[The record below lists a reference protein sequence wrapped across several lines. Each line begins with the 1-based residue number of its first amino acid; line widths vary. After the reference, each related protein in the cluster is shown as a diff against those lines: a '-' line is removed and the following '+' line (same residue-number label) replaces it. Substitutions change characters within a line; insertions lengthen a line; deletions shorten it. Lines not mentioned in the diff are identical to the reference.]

1 MPMENAKK
9 VLNVRGTLRAMQ
21 RGSSVILYN
30 VRGSSLR
37 QSASV
42 LREVG
47 MQFRVNKTEG
57 GYKVTREV

>member
-1 MPMENAKK
+1 MCMENTEK

-21 RGSSVILYN
+21 VGASLILYN

-47 MQFRVNKTEG
+47 MQFRVNKTDN
-57 GYKVTREV
+57 GYKVTREL